1 MNINAS
7 ISYTGGTNRTLTL
20 NCANDMVFANA
31 TGITSSTARLNL
43 VLRTALNSGSPDNG
57 LIRLNGVTIQT
68 NGGHFWAGGGPTTAT
83 WNGLTVGNSLART
96 WLDDLP
102 GLSVIGSSIT
112 TNGGNL
118 YLAGLSHDTS
128 DDNGANYGVSIDNS
142 TISTAAG
149 VIEMNGQVNGKFTYG
164 YGTYLNGN
172 TGTVSIGTTSGAITI
187 NGYGYDATSSGNN
200 WRHGITTGGT
210 VAIRT
215 VSGNITMRGEANFS
229 STVNDKEGIIFATGS
244 SVCSQTGNIT
254 LRGTN
259 TRESDGQYSNAIRF
273 HADNQSNAIR
283 IGFDGTNAY
292 SGDILIEGNS
302 IYQRNNN
309 AGAGSIAIQTT
320 GNLTIQ
326 PIGNAFTYMRAGD
339 AGTLT
344 FDDDWNFGTTLGS
357 FTYGKSTNTANLTLS
372 SPRTTAGA
380 LTIYAG
386 NIIAQQNLTTT
397 NANANILLQATGY
410 IEIAAS
416 RVLQTNRGNITF
428 RSNSLGTAVVLPNG
442 TTGSI
447 TLNSGSSLLSN
458 GGNITLGGNF
468 DGTEGA
474 GLYAASNRSG
484 GSPGVLINNAT
495 LIAAGGNIKIYGKC
509 NSSYDDGVRLQAN
522 ITTTGT
528 GTIGIYGDATGGNNG
543 TQYFGGISFNNE
555 VSNIET
561 DQGNITLSGKL
572 INTQSN
578 NNT

>member
-1 MNINAS
+1 
-7 ISYTGGTNRTLTL
+7 
-20 NCANDMVFANA
+20 MVFAND

-149 VIEMNGQVNGKFTYG
+149 VIEMSGQVNGKFTYG

-215 VSGNITMRGEANFS
+215 VSGNISLRGEANFTS
-229 STVNDKEGIIFATGS
+229 NVNDKEGIIFGTGT

-273 HADNQSNAIR
+273 SAANSTNAIR
-283 IGFDGTNAY
+283 VGFDGTNPYA
-292 SGDILIEGNS
+292 GNILIEGNS
-302 IYQRNNN
+302 IYQRNNS
-309 AGAGSIAIQTT
+309 AVAGSIAIQTT

-326 PIGNAFTYMRAGD
+326 PTGNAFTFMRAGD
-339 AGTLT
+339 AGSLT
-344 FDDDWNFGTTLGS
+344 VPCEHFQID
-357 FTYGKSTNTANLTLS
+357 AS
-372 SPRTTAGA
+372 SG
-380 LTIYAG
+380 IC
-386 NIIAQQNLTTT
+386 
-397 NANANILLQATGY
+397 
-410 IEIAAS
+410 
-416 RVLQTNRGNITF
+416 
-428 RSNSLGTAVVLPNG
+428 
-442 TTGSI
+442 
-447 TLNSGSSLLSN
+447 
-458 GGNITLGGNF
+458 
-468 DGTEGA
+468 
-474 GLYAASNRSG
+474 
-484 GSPGVLINNAT
+484 PGCLMW
-495 LIAAGGNIKIYGKC
+495 Y
-509 NSSYDDGVRLQAN
+509 
-522 ITTTGT
+522 
-528 GTIGIYGDATGGNNG
+528 
-543 TQYFGGISFNNE
+543 
-555 VSNIET
+555 
-561 DQGNITLSGKL
+561 
-572 INTQSN
+572 
-578 NNT
+578 